1 MFGIKKSDD
10 VGIIKAC
17 PFTFPLSLREGK
29 VGKFGKCIQNEC
41 QLWDEERKDCGL
53 KQK

>member
-1 MFGIKKSDD
+1 MFGTKKKEPEVSS
-10 VGIIKAC
+10 KAC

-29 VGKFGKCIQNEC
+29 VGKFGVCIKDSC
-41 QLWDEERKDCGL
+41 QLWDEERQDCGL